1 MALLGAAT
9 STKVMINVCCL
20 LFNKDCCHFSPGRR
34 GGRHKPKKK
43 AKTKKLLYPELIGE
57 IRENQ

>member
-20 LFNKDCCHFSPGRR
+20 LFNKDCCHFSGEV
-34 GGRHKPKKK
+34 GGWGGGKIMKNINE
-43 AKTKKLLYPELIGE
+43 AT
-57 IRENQ
+57 